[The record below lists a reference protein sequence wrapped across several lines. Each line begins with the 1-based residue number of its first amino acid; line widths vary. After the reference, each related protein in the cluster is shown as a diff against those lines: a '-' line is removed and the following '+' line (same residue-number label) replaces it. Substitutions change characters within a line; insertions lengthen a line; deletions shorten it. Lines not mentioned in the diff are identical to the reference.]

1 MLNAAFPVGATL
13 RTLTSS
19 GLFSGRA
26 FKYLIIA
33 SYKVFVTVLLP
44 APAPPLKNSLNG
56 TLPVLTEFSTW

>member
-1 MLNAAFPVGATL
+1 MNIDDPGPFPVGATL

-26 FKYLIIA
+26 FKYLIRA
-33 SYKVFVTVLLP
+33 SYKAFVTVLLP
-44 APAPPLKNSLNG
+44 TPPPPFNG